1 MIHQKI
7 DFDKIDEELDVD
19 DDWVFLPDDEFLET
33 KQDSEAK
40 TTNSDTELVFVTDY
54 FNHSSENVEIKEPD
68 IGSVEADDKKEV
80 ETQQVS
86 FVIKPGDIDNE
97 SADSPNSKIVVPQI
111 DEKIRVLEGIENGEE
126 EEEEEEDTKWEGN
139 PGGISFWNRRLS
151 GVGAILS
158 FGFAAA
164 ATFCV
169 IVLANQQRNRQQQ
182 EDQKFMLLFLSS
194 FLDINLLN
202 N

>member
-19 DDWVFLPDDEFLET
+19 DDWVFLSDNEFPET

-54 FNHSSENVEIKEPD
+54 FNPSSENEEIKEPD

-86 FVIKPGDIDNE
+86 FIKPGGIDNE
-97 SADSPNSKIVVPQI
+97 SADSPNSKIDVPQI

-126 EEEEEEDTKWEGN
+126 EEDTKWEGN
-139 PGGISFWNRRLS
+139 SGGISFWNRRLS
-151 GVGAILS
+151 GVGAICS

-182 EDQKFMLLFLSS
+182 EDQKVFSQHYS
-194 FLDINLLN
+194 DE
-202 N
+202 

>member
-1 MIHQKI
+1 MIRQKI

-19 DDWVFLPDDEFLET
+19 DDWVFLPDNKFPET
-33 KQDSEAK
+33 KQDPEAK
-40 TTNSDTELVFVTDY
+40 TTSSDTELVFVTDY
-54 FNHSSENVEIKEPD
+54 FNPSSENVEIEEPD

-97 SADSPNSKIVVPQI
+97 SADSPNSKIAVPQI

-126 EEEEEEDTKWEGN
+126 DDRKWEGN
-139 PGGISFWNRRLS
+139 SGGISFWNRRLS
-151 GVGAILS
+151 GVGALFS

-182 EDQKFMLLFLSS
+182 EDQKVFFQHYS
-194 FLDINLLN
+194 DE
-202 N
+202 